1 MPKNIITA
9 KEEGVVAVVVATRL
23 MNLAFAYTHSPIH
36 FHFRQSP
43 RDFVVEEVPLYP
55 FSGEGVHSILKI
67 RKKSLTTF
75 ELLKILSATFG
86 IKESEIGYAGLKDKN
101 ALSIQHISL
110 PRHLV
115 ESKIES
121 FSHPQIKILN
131 QTYHNNKIK
140 LGHLKGNQFFIRL
153 KKLDSL
159 NAQKILEVCKK
170 ITQFGIPNYF
180 GYQRF
185 GKEGNNYQL
194 GLEII
199 ERKRKIRNK
208 KLQNFLI
215 SAYQSY
221 LFNLWLS
228 LRLDISHL
236 IANTA
241 PESLC
246 QALKIY
252 LHREEI
258 PHHFSDIAYCKML
271 KNQPHCF
278 KLLKGDSLCH
288 YPFGRNFTLN
298 EMSDLVAESERFM
311 RKEIAITGILSGAK
325 AKVSEEEAGFLESQ
339 FLDSRIRNVGQRRY
353 AWIFPENLSFRYK
366 EQEAQGEIEFYLPKG
381 AYATNL
387 LREIAHREMMET
399 MKDSE
404 SYEDEEYAL

>member
-1 MPKNIITA
+1 
-9 KEEGVVAVVVATRL
+9 
-23 MNLAFAYTHSPIH
+23 MNLAFAYTHSPIY

-43 RDFVVEEVPLYP
+43 RDFVVEEVPLYS
-55 FSGEGVHSILKI
+55 FSGEGAHLILKI

-86 IKESEIGYAGLKDKN
+86 IKENEIGYAGLKDKN

-110 PRHLV
+110 PRYLI

-121 FSHPQIKILN
+121 FNHPQIKILN

-140 LGHLKGNQFFIRL
+140 LGHLKGNRFFIRL
-153 KKLDSL
+153 KKLDHL
-159 NAQKILEVCKK
+159 NAQKILEACKR

-199 ERKRKIRNK
+199 EGKCKIRNK

-241 PESLC
+241 PESLH

-252 LHREEI
+252 LHCEEI
-258 PHHFSDIAYCKML
+258 PHHFSNMTYCKML

-278 KLLKGDSLCH
+278 KLLKGDSMCH
-288 YPFGRNFTLN
+288 YPFGKNFILN
-298 EMSDLVAESERFM
+298 EMDNLIAESERFM

-325 AKVSEEEAGFLESQ
+325 AKVSEEEAGFLESR
-339 FLDSRIRNVGQRRY
+339 FLDSRIRSVGQRRY
-353 AWIFPENLSFRYK
+353 AWIFPENLSFHYK

-387 LREIAHREMMET
+387 LREIAHREIVET
-399 MKDSE
+399 IDLE
-404 SYEDEEYAL
+404 FYEENTF